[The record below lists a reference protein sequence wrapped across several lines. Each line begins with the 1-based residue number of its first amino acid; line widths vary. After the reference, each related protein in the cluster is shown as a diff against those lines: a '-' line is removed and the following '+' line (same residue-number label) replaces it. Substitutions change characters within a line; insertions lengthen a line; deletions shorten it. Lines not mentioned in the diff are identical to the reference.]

1 MATLSQ
7 VYSNLAIGGVVM
19 TTSFIAFG
27 VAVGLGANKNLAPR
41 AWARPIKVLKN
52 CLSRPYS
59 LSWISW
65 AMSLRYID
73 LLSGIPGTGTR
84 EGGRSGPTLKTN
96 LDGIVL
102 LRYHTLQFKVSA
114 LATVLAMLLLLPMY
128 YTSPCFSQVSGIQ
141 KCNEIRGLSD
151 FEKITITNVVPH
163 YRVKAVSENGT
174 STLLD
179 EYLNTTGVGL
189 DEFLNSTTTGND
201 DEFELGDFNLINSV
215 RFRWISGISGEPKQR
230 FLAKGLLGFGLLFQ

>member
-1 MATLSQ
+1 MATLTQ

-27 VAVGLGANKNLAPR
+27 VAVSLEANKNLAPR
-41 AWARPIKVLKN
+41 AWARPIRVVKN
-52 CLSRPYS
+52 CLAPPYS

-84 EGGRSGPTLKTN
+84 QGGRSGPTLKTN

-128 YTSPCFSQVSGIQ
+128 YTSPCMPQVSGVRL
-141 KCNEIRGLSD
+141 CNEINGLSD
-151 FEKITITNVVPH
+151 FEQITIANVVPH
-163 YRVKAVSENGT
+163 FRVKAVSENGT
-174 STLLD
+174 TTRLD
-179 EYLNTTGVGL
+179 EYLNTTGAEL
-189 DEFLNSTTTGND
+189 DQFLNNNTTTTTGNN
-201 DEFELGDFNLINSV
+201 GDFKLEDFDLINSI
-215 RFRWISGISGEPKQR
+215 RFRWISGISGESTKM
-230 FLAKGLLGFGLLFQ
+230 A

>member
-7 VYSNLAIGGVVM
+7 VYSNLAIGGVVT

-27 VAVGLGANKNLAPR
+27 IAVGLEANKNLAPR

-52 CLSRPYS
+52 CLSPPYS

-84 EGGRSGPTLKTN
+84 EGGRSGPTLRTN

-102 LRYHTLQFKVSA
+102 LRYHTLQFKVSL
-114 LATVLAMLLLLPMY
+114 LATALCLLFLLPMY
-128 YTSPCFSQVSGIQ
+128 YTSPCSPQVSGLYV
-141 KCNEIRGLSD
+141 CNELRGLSD
-151 FEKITITNVVPH
+151 FEQLTIANVVPH
-163 YRVKAVSENGT
+163 FRVKAVSENGT
-174 STLLD
+174 TTLLD
-179 EYLNTTGVGL
+179 EYLITNNITNGTDVEFNEFSETGTDQVKL
-189 DEFLNSTTTGND
+189 EDI
-201 DEFELGDFNLINSV
+201 NLINSL
-215 RFRWISGISGEPKQR
+215 RWRWLSGISGEPTT
-230 FLAKGLLGFGLLFQ
+230 